1 MRATAFCERAHSLA
15 PRSTLQLLKF
25 DMSLFN
31 HPVGSCYNSLLEM
44 TNSNMQAPI
53 PQSLSGKVSL
63 GRKIG
68 YFMLPPLLILVLLTL
83 GIAFL
88 LGQYRS
94 QHEGR
99 VYTGVRMGSIDLGG
113 KTRAEAQTLV
123 AESLPVLQQGDI
135 SFNDPLSGKQWTK
148 TPAELGIAYDQEQTV
163 AAAMAVGR
171 SGGPLRQARDVFDTW
186 YYGRS
191 ISPVILFDE
200 GEMDNAIFDLA
211 GEINQPAVDASITY
225 EDNAAQY
232 QQGQPGRSVDVAE
245 LRSRLLQPI
254 ANFQP
259 AEMELL
265 VHETYPTLYDD
276 SVIAQEMQQILDGP
290 MTFYLPEPLDDL
302 DLDQVELPQ
311 ELLASWLRVD
321 AQEAADGSIKH
332 SVTVDENAVRH
343 WLRQFADQV
352 YRDPVNARFY
362 FDDDTRELV
371 LVAPHSDGRSLD
383 LEATVS
389 QFLQQVG
396 TSKRSVPFIMQAITP
411 SVHSGVTAGALGIT
425 ELITET
431 TTWFY
436 GSTDPRKHNIARSAA
451 NFFGIV
457 IAPGEEFS
465 FNKYL
470 GSVSEDDGYE
480 EGLIIVGGRTING
493 IGGGVCQVSTTL
505 YQSAF
510 LAGFPITERWEHGYM
525 LQYYDDG
532 EGPGMDATVYSPI
545 VDMKFINN
553 TPHHLLIENY
563 YNEENEAL
571 TFKMY
576 STSMGRQVIKSEPV
590 FENVKPAPE
599 VDTWEFDADLP
610 PGTVE
615 QIDVAVE
622 GADVTIQRTVLNA
635 DGDTLIDE
643 FRTSHYIPYPN
654 VYRYGPGVE
663 PYDYSIFDQD

>member
-1 MRATAFCERAHSLA
+1 MQATATQ
-15 PRSTLQLLKF
+15 STAGT
-25 DMSLFN
+25 S
-31 HPVGSCYNSLLEM
+31 P
-44 TNSNMQAPI
+44 
-53 PQSLSGKVSL
+53 LS
-63 GRKIG
+63 RKIG
-68 YFMLPPLLILVLLTL
+68 YLLLPFLLVFVVLTL
-83 GIAFL
+83 IVAIL
-88 LGQYRS
+88 LDQYRN

-99 VYTGVRMGSIDLGG
+99 VYTGVLMGNMDLGG
-113 KTRAEAQTLV
+113 KSIAEAQEAV
-123 AESLPVLQQGDI
+123 AAQLPLLQQGDMI
-135 SFNDPLSGKQWTK
+135 FNDPASGQAWVMM
-148 TPAELGIAYDQEQTV
+148 PAELGITYDEEQTV

-171 SGGPLRQARDVFDTW
+171 SGGPLNQIRDMLQAW

-200 GEMDNAIFDLA
+200 GQMDQAIFELA
-211 GEINQPAVDASITY
+211 QEVNQAAVDASFTY
-225 EDNAAQY
+225 EDSVAHFHP
-232 QQGQPGRSVDVAE
+232 GQPGRMLDTAD
-245 LRSRLLQPI
+245 LRTRLLQPI
-254 ANFQP
+254 TDFQP
-259 AEMELL
+259 AEIDLL

-276 SVIAQEMQQILDGP
+276 SEIAQEMQQILDGP
-290 MTFYLPEPLDDL
+290 MTFYLPEPLDEDDL
-302 DLDQVELPQ
+302 AEVELPQ

-321 AQEAADGSIKH
+321 VQENEDGSFER
-332 SVTVDENAVRH
+332 SVLVDENAVRH
-343 WLRQFADQV
+343 WLRPFADQL
-352 YRDPVNARFY
+352 YREPVNARFY

-371 LVAPHSDGRSLD
+371 LVAPHIDGRSLD

-389 QFLQQVG
+389 QFLQQIG
-396 TSKRSVPFIMQAITP
+396 TINRSVPFVMEGITP
-411 SVHSGVTAGALGIT
+411 SVHSGATANELGIT

-436 GSTDPRKHNIARSAA
+436 GSSDARKHNIARSAA

-457 IAPGEEFS
+457 VAPGEEFS

-480 EGLIIVGGRTING
+480 EGFIIVGGRTING

-525 LQYYDDG
+525 LNYYDDG

-571 TFKMY
+571 TFKLY
-576 STSMGRQVIKSEPV
+576 SSDMGRQVIKSEPV
-590 FENVKPAPE
+590 FENVVPAPE
-599 VDTWEFDADLP
+599 VDTWEYDPNLP
-610 PGTVE
+610 EGTVE
-615 QIDVAVE
+615 QIDTAVE
-622 GADVTIQRTVLNA
+622 GADVTVQRIVLNA
-635 DGDTLIDE
+635 DGETLIDE
-643 FRTSHYIPYPN
+643 YVTSNYIPYPN

-663 PYDYSIFDQD
+663 PYDYSVFEED